1 MQLSYSLD
9 RLYDVTIRFQQ
20 WDFFYIISI
29 GLCQQIINF
38 FWAVF
43 SLKVTLKY
51 FVCNEFYF
59 HLITITKNGFQVFK
73 NGIKSLN
80 KKMYFIV

>member
-1 MQLSYSLD
+1 M
-9 RLYDVTIRFQQ
+9 
-20 WDFFYIISI
+20 

-51 FVCNEFYF
+51 FVFNEFYF
-59 HLITITKNGFQVFK
+59 HLITITKNGFEVFK

-80 KKMYFIV
+80 KKMYFID

>member
-1 MQLSYSLD
+1 M
-9 RLYDVTIRFQQ
+9 
-20 WDFFYIISI
+20 

-51 FVCNEFYF
+51 FVCNKFYF
-59 HLITITKNGFQVFK
+59 HLMTITKNGFEVFK

-80 KKMYFIV
+80 KKMYFID